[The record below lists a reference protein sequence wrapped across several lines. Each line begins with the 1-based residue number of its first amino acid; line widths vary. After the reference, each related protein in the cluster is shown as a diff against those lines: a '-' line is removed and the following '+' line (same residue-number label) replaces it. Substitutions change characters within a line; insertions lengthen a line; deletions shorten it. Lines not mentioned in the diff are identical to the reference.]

1 MVRLVYFLPSDR
13 AARPERVATL
23 RQLIKDAQ
31 EFYAEQMESHGFG
44 KKTLTLETDAAGE
57 PVVHRV
63 AVRRI
68 GTAETRLANALRVVC
83 ISILSPQAIS
93 LRHGGCSF

>member
-1 MVRLVYFLPSDR
+1 MVRLLYFFPSDR

-44 KKTLTLETDAAGE
+44 KKTFTLETDAAGE

-68 GTAETRLANALRVVC
+68 GMAETHSVNPWRVVC
-83 ISILSPQAIS
+83 ISIHSP
-93 LRHGGCSF
+93 